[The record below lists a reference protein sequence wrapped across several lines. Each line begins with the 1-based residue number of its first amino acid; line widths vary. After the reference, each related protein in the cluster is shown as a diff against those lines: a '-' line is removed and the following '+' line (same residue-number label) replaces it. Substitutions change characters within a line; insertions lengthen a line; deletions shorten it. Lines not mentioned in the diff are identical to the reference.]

1 MNVYKKSA
9 RGYRG
14 NIVKQKYYTGPITD
28 HFNGNSFNN
37 LTTAEKIKYLNSF
50 DGIKWYFHMMTN
62 AWTGLTPQVVQA
74 HPRERE
80 KELKVTMIG
89 HASILLQIEGYNILV
104 DPVWSPRIGPVFFI
118 GKKRVNP
125 PGVPFSHL
133 PPIDAVLITHNHYDH
148 MDIRTLRRLYKKY
161 HPVFFTPLGNDIVLK
176 KHISN
181 KMTIHT
187 MDWFEELF
195 LNHQL
200 KITLWPA
207 YHWSARGIYD
217 RNHALW
223 GGFIVSSPQYNAYF
237 TGDTSYGDG
246 TIFKQI
252 KERFPSLDVAVINIG
267 AYAPRAILKSHHND
281 PEEAVNIFLDCGA
294 KQALGIHWGT
304 FQLSS
309 EEAYEPV
316 HTLYGV
322 LRDHLLSVNQFIP
335 MRPGQTWRPRSSVI
349 VPKPVDPAI
358 SNEPPKE

>member
-1 MNVYKKSA
+1 MFIKKA
-9 RGYRG
+9 QGFKG
-14 NIVKQKYYTGPITD
+14 NIVQQKYYQGSTTD
-28 HFNGNSFNN
+28 HFDGKTFSNRS
-37 LTTAEKIKYLNSF
+37 TAEQVKYLNSF

-62 AWTGLTPQVVQA
+62 AWTGLTPHVIQA
-74 HPRERE
+74 HPKERE
-80 KELKVTMIG
+80 NGIKVTMIG

-148 MDIRTLRRLYKKY
+148 MDIRTLKRLYKKY
-161 HPVFFTPLGNDIVLK
+161 HPIFFTPLGNDIVLR

-181 KMTIHT
+181 KMIIHT
-187 MDWFEELF
+187 MDWFEEQF
-195 LNHQL
+195 FKQNL

-207 YHWSARGIYD
+207 YHWSARGIHD

-223 GGFIVSSPQYNAYF
+223 GGFVISSEHYNAYF

-246 TIFKQI
+246 VIFKQI
-252 KERFPSLDVAVINIG
+252 KKQFPSLDVAIINIG

-281 PEEAVNIFLDCGA
+281 PEEAVDIFVDCGA

-309 EEAYEPV
+309 EKAYEPV

-322 LRDHLLSVNQFIP
+322 LRDHLLAADKFIP
-335 MRPGQTWRPRSSVI
+335 LRPGQEWS
-349 VPKPVDPAI
+349 PKEHAPLAKPSDPAI
-358 SNEPPKE
+358 EDAPPKE